1 VRLRA
6 ACHCCGNLG
15 IVDSLAYVIGNE
27 CDKIIRHFT
36 YQIQFRPVSPSKGKQ
51 ELSIFNL
58 FVIARSREGR
68 NSRYETLKLA
78 VRGIRQ
84 GHPQTRVAN
93 LFRERILGVGNM
105 CALETRRGDDRH
117 GLLRGVESGSIL
129 ESPVAIAAQRTRNCY
144 LNFPFRRL
152 PAHGCGHPCYSLY
165 SETGG
170 ETGQGSRVRPD
181 HLCRGSS

>member
-117 GLLRGVESGSIL
+117 GLLRGVESGLIS
-129 ESPVAIAAQRTRNCY
+129 ESPVAIRGPKDTKLLLELPIPKVAS
-144 LNFPFRRL
+144 PRL
-152 PAHGCGHPCYSLY
+152 WPSLLLPVL
-165 SETGG
+165 
-170 ETGQGSRVRPD
+170 RK
-181 HLCRGSS
+181 RG